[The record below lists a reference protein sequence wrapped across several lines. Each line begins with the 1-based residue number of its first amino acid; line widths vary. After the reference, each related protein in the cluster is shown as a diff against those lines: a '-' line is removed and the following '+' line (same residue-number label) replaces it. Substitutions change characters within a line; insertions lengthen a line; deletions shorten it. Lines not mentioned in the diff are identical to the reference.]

1 MELRFPLLGGG
12 TVSGLND
19 AGIETFEGDFASNVV
34 RECAQNSLDAAT
46 AHPVTIEITRHSIPA
61 KELPFLPQ
69 LRDVLNSCGAYWGD
83 SAGARKFFKAAL
95 RAARGPVDLRIR
107 DSQYYRPRRIRFIR
121 AGRWFGLVKSRGV
134 SNQKDAQSGGSFGIG
149 KDAPLAGSAFRTAL
163 YSTKK
168 ADGSVAFQGVCR
180 LVTHLNKA
188 GKEIQGTGF
197 IGGYDSSGPCFRAIR
212 KKSQIPER
220 FRRDEQGLDVW
231 VLGCRMSDE
240 QWETPFIR
248 SALVN
253 FWPAIHDRLI
263 KFRIGDT
270 PVSAENLGALMSGER
285 GQREVELEYP
295 YYRSLVD
302 ASAKRFE
309 QRLPTAGNC
318 RLHLLVGKRDL
329 PKKVRLVRATGMVI
343 DLYTPRIGLLPFS
356 GLFVCTDPEGNRLLR
371 SLEPP
376 RHDKWDPK
384 REGEPDAPK
393 ALTELKAWIRET
405 LRDQIPHL
413 SEQEFNETNLPP
425 ELQDEEEPDNP
436 MPENTGAEEEPDIG
450 RMPKEAG
457 PTRRVNRPIV
467 ARKKKPGRKGVEPGQ
482 NGDVID
488 PGGIAPRPVANTGGL
503 ELEAVASST
512 SPVRSF
518 GQGRIR
524 SMATSTNTR

>member
-34 RECAQNSLDAAT
+34 RECAQNSLDAAI

-95 RAARGPVDLRIR
+95 RAARGPVDAIRIR
-107 DSQYYRPRRIRFIR
+107 DSNTTGLDGSDSDRG
-121 AGRWFGLVKSRGV
+121 GRWFGLVKSRGV

-180 LVTHLNKA
+180 LVTHLNRA
-188 GKEIQGTGF
+188 GKETQGTGF
-197 IGGYDSSGPCFRAIR
+197 IGEYNSSGPCFRAIR

-231 VLGCRMSDE
+231 VLGRRVSDE

-263 KFRIGDT
+263 EFRIGDRR
-270 PVSAENLGALMSGER
+270 VSAENLGALMSAER

-309 QRLPTAGNC
+309 AKVTHGRKLPITPAYRQTGPSKKGKARPRDRDGHRSLYTANRTASFFRIV
-318 RLHLLVGKRDL
+318 RLH
-329 PKKVRLVRATGMVI
+329 
-343 DLYTPRIGLLPFS
+343 
-356 GLFVCTDPEGNRLLR
+356 
-371 SLEPP
+371 
-376 RHDKWDPK
+376 
-384 REGEPDAPK
+384 
-393 ALTELKAWIRET
+393 
-405 LRDQIPHL
+405 
-413 SEQEFNETNLPP
+413 
-425 ELQDEEEPDNP
+425 
-436 MPENTGAEEEPDIG
+436 
-450 RMPKEAG
+450 
-457 PTRRVNRPIV
+457 
-467 ARKKKPGRKGVEPGQ
+467 
-482 NGDVID
+482 
-488 PGGIAPRPVANTGGL
+488 
-503 ELEAVASST
+503 
-512 SPVRSF
+512 
-518 GQGRIR
+518 
-524 SMATSTNTR
+524 